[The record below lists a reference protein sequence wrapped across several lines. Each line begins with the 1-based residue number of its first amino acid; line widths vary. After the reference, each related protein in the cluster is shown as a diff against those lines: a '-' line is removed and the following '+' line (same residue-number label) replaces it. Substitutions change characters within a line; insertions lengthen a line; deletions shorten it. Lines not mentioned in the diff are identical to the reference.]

1 MRKDYFEDTVSN
13 LSTLYKRFFEFVQI
27 NTLRLNGTVTY
38 LVENDTSS
46 VRDSLKVKLL
56 PHPQVLVHSMQLSP
70 Q

>member
-13 LSTLYKRFFEFVQI
+13 LSTLYKRFFEFVHI

-38 LVENDTSS
+38 LVENDTS
-46 VRDSLKVKLL
+46 RDSLKVKLL